1 MQGWLTWFSWVSML
15 AGLGN
20 ILALM
25 IQALVVASY
34 PDYTPQGWHV
44 TLIIYALLL
53 VQGLMNQYAFWS
65 IPWIESLSGFV
76 HVITWV
82 VFVAV
87 LLKYADKHSAEFVF
101 TSSSA
106 LSGWTNSYVSWNLGM
121 LTATWAFVGTL
132 THRDAA

>member
-25 IQALVVASY
+25 VQALVIANY
-34 PDYTPQGWHV
+34 PDYVPKGWHV

-65 IPWIESLSGFV
+65 IPWIELLSGFF
-76 HVITWV
+76 HIITWII
-82 VFVAV
+82 FVAV
-87 LLKYADKHSAEFVF
+87 LLRYADKHSADFVF

-121 LTATWAFVGTL
+121 LTATWAFVGTYFSPG
-132 THRDAA
+132 TA